1 MWNGLNPEHLGPL
14 SYFDD
19 MMKEIEVR
27 EPSFLP
33 NLSLSR
39 TLIVASDFGGDH
51 QCAPYS
57 TLSFVIASAEAVGQ
71 WDLHRRR
78 LRDEFRLGR
87 RRIAYSKL
95 TDRRK
100 RAACVPFMYL
110 ANGMSG
116 LAVTILID
124 KRIESLFVKQGLLM
138 ETDMTVAGRQFAAW
152 KPMVFERMLRAAY
165 LVAVFVAGLSSPMQN
180 VFWVTDEDAIA
191 PNVPRLTE
199 LTYIFAHVL
208 GAMLSHDVGHI
219 RVGTTGTTAGDD
231 LRIEDY
237 AAIADLLAG
246 SMSDYIAS
254 YDKVGATLSS
264 VITLAPASL
273 PRKTKSLVTMLF
285 DERAPLRK
293 LVFAIDSVPR
303 SDQLHV
309 KRIRVHLEPFIV
321 AE

>member
-1 MWNGLNPEHLGPL
+1 MWNSLNPEYLGPL
-14 SYFDD
+14 SHFDD
-19 MMKEIEVR
+19 VMKEIGLK
-27 EPSFLP
+27 EPSLLP
-33 NLSLSR
+33 DLSPSR

-51 QCAPYS
+51 EGSPYS
-57 TLSFVIASAEAVGQ
+57 TLSFVIASAEAVAHR
-71 WDLHRRR
+71 DLHRRR
-78 LRDEFRLGR
+78 LRDEFKLGR
-87 RRIAYSKL
+87 RRIAFSKL

-100 RAACVPFMYL
+100 RAACLPFLYL
-110 ANGMSG
+110 ANAMSG

-124 KRIESLFVKQGLLM
+124 KRIESLFVKHGVLTQAEM
-138 ETDMTVAGRQFAAW
+138 IIAGRQFVAW
-152 KPMVFERMLRAAY
+152 KPLAFERVLRSAY
-165 LVAVFVAGLSSPMQN
+165 LVAVFVAGLSAPMQDII
-180 VFWVTDEDAIA
+180 WVTDEDAIA

-208 GAMLSHDVGHI
+208 SAMLSHDVRHI

-254 YDKVGATLSS
+254 YAKVWATLSS
-264 VITLAPASL
+264 VITLAPADL
-273 PRKTKSLVTMLF
+273 PRKTKSLVAMLF

-293 LVFAIDSVPR
+293 LVFAIDSVPG
-303 SDQLHV
+303 SDQLNV

-321 AE
+321 VE